1 MNRYI
6 GILLFSIL
14 LMCSCKSDKKKAI
27 TISTPEKDAMEIVEY
42 YKEVKNKEMS
52 FAEYENIIRTKADIY
67 IEEGRDT
74 EEVQR
79 FLRLANE
86 AVRKIATE

>member
-1 MNRYI
+1 MNKYI
-6 GILLFSIL
+6 GILLFC
-14 LMCSCKSDKKKAI
+14 LMLICGCNDKKKEI
-27 TISTPEKDAMEIVEY
+27 TISTPEKDAKEIVEY
-42 YKEVKNKEMS
+42 YKEVQQKKKR
-52 FAEYENIIRTKADIY
+52 FGEYENIIRTKADMY

-86 AVRKIATE
+86 AISKIATE

>member
-1 MNRYI
+1 MNKYI
-6 GILLFSIL
+6 GILLFC
-14 LMCSCKSDKKKAI
+14 LMLICGCNDKKKEI
-27 TISTPEKDAMEIVEY
+27 TISTPEKDAKEIVEY
-42 YKEVKNKEMS
+42 YKEVQQKKMS
-52 FAEYENIIRTKADIY
+52 FGEYENIIRTKADMY

-86 AVRKIATE
+86 AISKIATE

>member
-1 MNRYI
+1 
-6 GILLFSIL
+6 
-14 LMCSCKSDKKKAI
+14 
-27 TISTPEKDAMEIVEY
+27 
-42 YKEVKNKEMS
+42 MS
-52 FAEYENIIRTKADIY
+52 FGEYENIIRTKADMY

-86 AVRKIATE
+86 AISKIATE